1 MSVVNIRYGRGVFEQ
16 PRRKMEDAEEIVCL
30 DDSSLSDRKS
40 SMAKSGDSDALRQ
53 KVETRIII
61 I

>member
-30 DDSSLSDRKS
+30 DDRSVRDLKS
-40 SMAKSGDSDALRQ
+40 SMEISGDSDAMRQ
-53 KVETRIII
+53 KVETGMII
-61 I
+61 